1 MKNCTQLC
9 EMIKNQS
16 MVLNTPVW
24 NELPHSVNNDGMID
38 FSNQWD
44 IPTETILPYVYIQ
57 NKCLTSLSKLTRLRL
72 SHTLKMVQITT
83 PTYLPNYPHYRK
95 YPKKSYREYGAT
107 EAGSYVSSHACSKL
121 LAPSDR
127 AINISDSIHNDIP
140 RRTQSPLIAIKL
152 L

>member
-1 MKNCTQLC
+1 
-9 EMIKNQS
+9 
-16 MVLNTPVW
+16 
-24 NELPHSVNNDGMID
+24 MID

-57 NKCLTSLSKLTRLRL
+57 NKCLTSLSQLTRLRL
-72 SHTLKMVQITT
+72 SHTLEMVQITT
-83 PTYLPNYPHYRK
+83 PTYLPNYPHQRK
-95 YPKKSYREYGAT
+95 YPKKAYREYGAT

-152 L
+152 LLYCTSIDRPPNRLDLTTLMEDTITTQMARLWS